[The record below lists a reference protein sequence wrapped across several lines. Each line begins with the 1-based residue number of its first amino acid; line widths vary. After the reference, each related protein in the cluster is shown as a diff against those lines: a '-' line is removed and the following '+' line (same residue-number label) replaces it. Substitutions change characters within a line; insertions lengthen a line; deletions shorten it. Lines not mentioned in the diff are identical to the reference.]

1 MIRKNFSIII
11 PCYNEAETIRE
22 TIGSVADLRFL
33 EEIIV
38 VDDGSTDETAA
49 LAAKEEARVIR
60 FDSNLGKGAALNAG
74 ILASRSDILLFLDAD
89 LGKTA
94 VEGEKLLLPIIF
106 DQADMTIAK
115 FAKEKKSGFGLTKQ
129 VAKWGV
135 KYLGGIILNE
145 PISGQRALKRE
156 LILPFLPLASDYGIE
171 VDLNI
176 KAAKA
181 NWRIREISTL
191 MRHRKT
197 GRDLAGFKHR
207 AKQLSDIVQVFFR

>member
-1 MIRKNFSIII
+1 MRRNFSIII
-11 PCYNEAETIRE
+11 PCYNEAKRIEETIRA
-22 TIGSVADLRFL
+22 VAGLRFL

-38 VDDGSTDETAA
+38 VDDGSDDETGA
-49 LAAKEEARVIR
+49 LAAKEGARVIR
-60 FDSNLGKGAALNAG
+60 LNSNLGKGAALNAG

-89 LGKTA
+89 LGQTA
-94 VEGEKLLLPIIF
+94 VEGEKLLLPVIF

-129 VAKWGV
+129 VAKLGV
-135 KYLGGIILNE
+135 KYLGGIVLNE
-145 PISGQRALKRE
+145 PISGQRAVKRE
-156 LILPFLPLASDYGIE
+156 LILPFLPLADNYGIE

-181 NWRIREISTL
+181 NWRIQEISTL

-197 GRDLAGFKHR
+197 GRDLAGFRHR
-207 AKQLSDIVQVFFR
+207 ARQLSDIVQVFFR